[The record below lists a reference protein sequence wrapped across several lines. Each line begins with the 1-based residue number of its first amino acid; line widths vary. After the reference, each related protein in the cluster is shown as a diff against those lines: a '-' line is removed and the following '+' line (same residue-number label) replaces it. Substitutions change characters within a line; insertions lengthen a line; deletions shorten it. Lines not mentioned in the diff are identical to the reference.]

1 MSRVYIDGIEY
12 QARDGVN
19 MLEVALENGLDL
31 PYFCWHPAMGSVG
44 SCRLC
49 AVRVFKD
56 ESDTRGKIQMAC
68 MTPALEGTR
77 ISIRDPEAAEFRRYV
92 IEWLMINHPHDC
104 PVCDEGGECHLQD
117 MTAMCGHVYR
127 RYRGRKRTYRNQY
140 LGPFVNHEMNRCI
153 QCYRCVRFYRDLAG
167 GRDLNVFGSRN
178 RVYFGRYED
187 GVLESEFSGN
197 LVEVCPTGVFTDGT
211 LKRHYTRK
219 WDLETAPSV
228 CVHCGLGCNTIP
240 GARYAELRRIRARFS
255 REVNGYFLCDRG
267 RYGYEFVNGEERVAS
282 CVVRDSGGERTV
294 PWNDA
299 IRSARAAIAGAKG
312 VVGIGSPRASLES
325 NHALREL
332 VGRDCFATGLSHWEH
347 EAASAVL
354 GALRESPELL
364 VSLGEVEKADAV
376 LLLGADPTNEAPM
389 LDFALRQAMRKAPL
403 DIARKL
409 RIHDWDANA
418 VANALQ
424 DARGALYTASPW
436 PIKIEEIAVGAHH
449 GPPPA
454 IADFGRDVLACLRAL
469 PDQPEED
476 DKCPECS
483 GITSVSTAAA
493 RALKY
498 ARYPLVV
505 TSVSAGADVV
515 RVAAG
520 VARGLCA
527 EGRSCKLFVAAPEAN
542 TLGVAMMGGLSV
554 DEALSRLESG
564 GADTLVVLEN
574 DLLRR
579 VGSAAFER
587 AIAGAAEV
595 IAIDCIQSATSRA
608 ASMLLPSAAW
618 VESTG
623 TLVNNECRAQRF
635 HQVFVPKR
643 DVRPA
648 WRVLA
653 DAAGHCQWSIG
664 LDALR
669 ELAGVQPEF
678 EPALLAAPG
687 PDWRAPA
694 GRRVARMSHRFSG
707 RTAKDADTSL
717 REPRPPDD
725 PETPLAFSMEG
736 EQNPSPGPLAPR
748 FWWPGWN
755 SDNAINRFQIEIGGS
770 LRGGGSGARLI
781 GPNGSGFCRNDGSTS
796 PNNNEAEAEQPGQ
809 SRIWLVPRQYIFGS
823 EELSR
828 FSPGVAELA
837 PPAVVCVHPAVAGR
851 FGLEEDALA
860 AFTIKGHR
868 FVLPVRIDESLPED
882 VASVPANLNETTGIV
897 APVRCSL
904 ERAE

>member
-1 MSRVYIDGIEY
+1 MPRVYIDGIEY
-12 QARDGVN
+12 EAGDGAN

-49 AVRVFKD
+49 AVRVFRD
-56 ESDTRGKIQMAC
+56 ESDARGRIQMAC
-68 MTPALEGTR
+68 MTPAAEGTR

-167 GRDLNVFGSRN
+167 GRDLNVFGSGN

-197 LVEVCPTGVFTDGT
+197 LVEVCPTGVFTDRT

-228 CVHCGLGCNTIP
+228 CVHCGLGCNTFP
-240 GARYAELRRIRARFS
+240 GARYGELRRIRARFS
-255 REVNGYFLCDRG
+255 REINGYFLCDRG
-267 RYGYEFVNGEERVAS
+267 RYGYEFVNGEARVNS
-282 CVVRDSGGERTV
+282 CAVRDPDRERTV
-294 PWNDA
+294 SWDEA
-299 IRSARAAIAGAKG
+299 ILAARTAVAGAKG

-332 VGRDCFATGLSHWEH
+332 VGEDRFSTGLSAWEH
-347 EAASAVL
+347 EAASLAL
-354 GALRESPELL
+354 RTLRESPDLL
-364 VSLGEVEKADAV
+364 ISLGEVEKADAV
-376 LLLGADPTNEAPM
+376 LLLAIDPTNEAPM

-403 DIARKL
+403 DVARKL
-409 RIHDWDANA
+409 RIHDWDAGA

-424 DARGALYTASPW
+424 DAKGSLYTASPW
-436 PIKIEEIAVGAHH
+436 PIKIEEIAVGAYH
-449 GPPPA
+449 GSPQA
-454 IADFGRDVLACLRAL
+454 IADFGRRVLTCVRSL
-469 PDQPEED
+469 PEHPGED
-476 DKCPECS
+476 DTHRENAGSAAEPM
-483 GITSVSTAAA
+483 AAA
-493 RALKY
+493 RALGY
-498 ARYPLVV
+498 ARHPLVV
-505 TSVSAGADVV
+505 TTVSAGADVI
-515 RVAAG
+515 RAAADL
-520 VARGLCA
+520 ARGLCT
-527 EGRSCKLFVAAPEAN
+527 ESRPCGLFVATPEAN
-542 TLGVAMMGGLSV
+542 TIGVAMMGGFSADDGL
-554 DEALSRLESG
+554 LRLERG
-564 GADTLVVLEN
+564 EADTLIVLEN
-574 DLLRR
+574 DLSRR
-579 VGSAAFER
+579 VGAAALER
-587 AIAGAAEV
+587 AVAKAANV
-595 IAIDCIQSATSRA
+595 IAVDCIRTDTNRA
-608 ASMLLPSAAW
+608 ARVLLPSAAW
-618 VESTG
+618 AESTG

-653 DAAGHCQWSIG
+653 DLAGHGRWSIG
-664 LDALR
+664 PDVLQ
-669 ELAGVQPEF
+669 ELARMQPEF
-678 EPALLAAPG
+678 EPALRAAPG

-694 GRRVARMSHRFSG
+694 GRKVARMSHRFSG

-736 EQNPSPGPLAPR
+736 EQNPPPGPLTPR

-755 SDNAINRFQIEIGGS
+755 SDNAVNKFQIEIGGS

-781 GPNGSGFCRNDGSTS
+781 ELTGGGFDWDDGS
-796 PNNNEAEAEQPGQ
+796 AAAAGQ
-809 SRIWLVPRQYIFGS
+809 ETGTTEPAQECIWLVPRPCIFGS
-823 EELSR
+823 EELSVY
-828 FSPGVAELA
+828 SPGVAELT
-837 PPAVVCVHPAVAGR
+837 PPAVVSVHPAVAGR
-851 FGLEEDALA
+851 FGLEEDGLA
-860 AFTIKGHR
+860 ALRIEGCR
-868 FVLPVRIDESLPED
+868 FVLPVRLDWSLPED
-882 VASVPANLNETTGIV
+882 VACVPANLNETMGIV
-897 APVRCSL
+897 GPVRCSL
-904 ERAE
+904 ERTG